1 MKKRRCKVVITS
13 VFIMCAIVGGSYK
26 NMVGSA
32 SSSEEL
38 EHSAKYDE
46 EFINTSSGDSI
57 CDIEVK
63 SEKYRATTLLYSG
76 RNVIIQNINTYE
88 EKTINVIDELE
99 LATCIED
106 MYWINENQLAIQM
119 HVNPSMSAL
128 VLYDASTEKV
138 IYTKYGVGFS
148 WTDDT
153 PEGLIYVEPSPHF
166 ASYDGYE
173 TIKNATD
180 EVLFET
186 EKNEEIVSMD
196 FEPDNSCVEYVVNNK
211 NDKEIVYIT
220 DYDDTTSEFTSDNTK
235 KIKMK
240 EKLDTY
246 MWNDEGQLI
255 GNIYN
260 EDYSQVAEEVV
271 IWEGEE

>member
-1 MKKRRCKVVITS
+1 MKRRIYKVVITS
-13 VFIMCAIVGGSYK
+13 ALIMCVIVGINYNIIG
-26 NMVGSA
+26 NA
-32 SSSEEL
+32 SSFEEL
-38 EHSAKYDE
+38 EHSAKYE
-46 EFINTSSGDSI
+46 EDFVNKSSEESL
-57 CDIEVK
+57 CDIEVE
-63 SEKYRATTLLYSG
+63 SGKYKATTLLYSG
-76 RNVIIQNINTYE
+76 RDVEIQDIDTCQ
-88 EKTINVIDELE
+88 EKRISVIDELE

-106 MYWINENQLAIQM
+106 MYWINENHLAIQM
-119 HVNPSMSAL
+119 HVNPSISAL
-128 VLYDASTEKV
+128 VLYDASNEKV

-153 PEGLIYVEPSPHF
+153 PDGLIYVEPSPHF
-166 ASYDGYE
+166 ASYDGFE

-186 EKNEEIVSMD
+186 EENEEIVSMD

>member
-1 MKKRRCKVVITS
+1 
-13 VFIMCAIVGGSYK
+13 
-26 NMVGSA
+26 
-32 SSSEEL
+32 
-38 EHSAKYDE
+38 
-46 EFINTSSGDSI
+46 
-57 CDIEVK
+57 
-63 SEKYRATTLLYSG
+63 
-76 RNVIIQNINTYE
+76 
-88 EKTINVIDELE
+88 
-99 LATCIED
+99 
-106 MYWINENQLAIQM
+106 
-119 HVNPSMSAL
+119 
-128 VLYDASTEKV
+128 
-138 IYTKYGVGFS
+138 
-148 WTDDT
+148 
-153 PEGLIYVEPSPHF
+153 
-166 ASYDGYE
+166 
-173 TIKNATD
+173 
-180 EVLFET
+180 
-186 EKNEEIVSMD
+186 MD